1 MSAEVWVIKDIKLKV
16 KKLIVKVNNIL
27 ILTGGITFTDET
39 RIRFDN
45 IYVTNKKN
53 MYKIK
58 LKIVYFLVVIL
69 LRPAIKVLKK
79 IEYKL
84 INII

>member
-1 MSAEVWVIKDIKLKV
+1 M
-16 KKLIVKVNNIL
+16 L
-27 ILTGGITFTDET
+27 ILTGGITFTNET
-39 RIRFDN
+39 RNRFDN

-58 LKIVYFLVVIL
+58 LKTVYFLVVIL
-69 LRPAIKVLKK
+69 LRPTIKVLKK

-84 INII
+84 INTI